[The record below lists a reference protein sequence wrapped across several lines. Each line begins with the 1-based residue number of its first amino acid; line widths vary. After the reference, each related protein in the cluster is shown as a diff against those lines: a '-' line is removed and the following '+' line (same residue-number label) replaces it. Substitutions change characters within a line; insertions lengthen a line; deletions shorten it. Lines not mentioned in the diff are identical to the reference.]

1 MRRLVGV
8 CRISDATTPGDFL
21 RRFGEATR
29 ADPSFR
35 TAAQDRQAAAA
46 APALRQAGADPLG
59 SLAAVDA
66 LGEAAAAVQPATGG
80 LLSAGT
86 LDVVPTAGDAIAQAG
101 GAATGTTTTI
111 RRLVPETAGLPSIIS
126 VTNGITIIFKRPP

>member
-1 MRRLVGV
+1 MNL
-8 CRISDATTPGDFL
+8 
-21 RRFGEATR
+21 ATR
-29 ADPSFR
+29 LL
-35 TAAQDRQAAAA
+35 
-46 APALRQAGADPLG
+46 PAVVVTLGAIYF
-59 SLAAVDA
+59 
-66 LGEAAAAVQPATGG
+66 AAAAVQPATGG